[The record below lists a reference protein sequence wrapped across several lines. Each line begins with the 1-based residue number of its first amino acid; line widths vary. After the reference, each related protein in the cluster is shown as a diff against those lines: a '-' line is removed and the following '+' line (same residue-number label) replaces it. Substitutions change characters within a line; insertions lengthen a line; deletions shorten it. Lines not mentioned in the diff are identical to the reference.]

1 MGDYVEKKQQIDGE
15 VAEKQDELNQLQ
27 EKINDLTIK
36 VEKEHQKFLMYRC
49 YDISDMIKVLR
60 PFCLGEY
67 EESAKLNVSSL
78 LSNNLNAKDAKTKK
92 HALELELIKMQQ
104 ELLELELKRERQR
117 LVHEENQRRI
127 ELTDTVSMR

>member
-104 ELLELELKRERQR
+104 ELLELELKYG
-117 LVHEENQRRI
+117 
-127 ELTDTVSMR
+127 